1 MRSNEP
7 DGDFGEEPRRSVAAF
22 RVLVG
27 TLLLA
32 FAVLVAFLIFRG
44 ATQLSQSNTTAPA
57 TQAGSVPATTNG
69 IEVPTLAVANGASSN
84 GADGSQPPLPTA
96 ASDQMIEVAPV
107 AANGT
112 VPPTAPALPANLVG
126 FEAKPAP
133 GALAGQPNPFF
144 GPNYVPNDGKPIY
157 VCAVDSFASYL
168 TLMQMQTS
176 GKDVQYG
183 FHLGIVPYSINGKE
197 YEITQAQDEALMK
210 SGAWDCD
217 LGTVDTVARTG
228 YGVITAVIDES
239 AGGDGIYARG
249 INSIYDLKSKRL
261 GYVKDT
267 SSELFA
273 RYTLQVAQLT
283 SSTVTLVPFDDINNV
298 VTAFD
303 ANQIDAMSGWDPYL
317 RERAT
322 TGGKP
327 LVTSEQLRVILD
339 VVVTAKLSI
348 QNKPQVVQA
357 FHDAYFDTLK
367 TQLENYDYGAALI
380 AAWGHNEWS
389 SISKENAGADLR
401 AQMQT
406 IAQAD
411 LQHNA
416 RLMTNLAPIYNQIEV
431 ARRVW
436 AEAGPLVALDAQ
448 TIVDTRF
455 VLASAARPELQT
467 TAQPLNTTFT
477 LAANQTQAASTQIA
491 TPTTANAK
499 TAPPANGQTAQVVL
513 PCKRFTFL
521 PDKADLSDESRNV
534 LNLCVV
540 AALQQRPGSVVKI
553 TGSAA
558 WPGPAGTYSETQ
570 VLGFAKQRAQS
581 IANYLASQGVDPS
594 RLAVN
599 GVLPPVDHRETLDA
613 NKQAEDRYVEM
624 TLITTGL

>member
-1 MRSNEP
+1 MMNFYNRLCSI
-7 DGDFGEEPRRSVAAF
+7 
-22 RVLVG
+22 VLV
-27 TLLLA
+27 
-32 FAVLVAFLIFRG
+32 VAG
-44 ATQLSQSNTTAPA
+44 DGSANT
-57 TQAGSVPATTNG
+57 
-69 IEVPTLAVANGASSN
+69 ANGS
-84 GADGSQPPLPTA
+84 LTPTA
-96 ASDQMIEVAPV
+96 ASAQMIEIAPV
-107 AANGT
+107 TANGT
-112 VPPTAPALPANLVG
+112 APLVAPALPTNLVG

-133 GALAGQPNPFF
+133 GALAGQPNPYF

-183 FHLGIVPYSINGKE
+183 FHLGIVPYSINNKE
-197 YEITQAQDEALMK
+197 YEITQAKDEALMT

-228 YGVITAVIDES
+228 YGVMTAVIDES

-249 INSIYDLKSKRL
+249 INSIYDLKGKRL
-261 GYVKDT
+261 GYVKDL

-283 SSTVTLVPFDDINNV
+283 SATVTLVPFDDINNV

-303 ANQIDAMSGWDPYL
+303 AGQLDAISGWDPYL
-317 RERAT
+317 RDRAK

-339 VVVTAKLSI
+339 VVVTSKLSI
-348 QNKPQVVQA
+348 QNKPQLVQA

-380 AAWGHNEWS
+380 ASWGHNDWL

-401 AQMQT
+401 AQLQT

-411 LQHNA
+411 LQDNL
-416 RLMTNLAPIYNQIEV
+416 RLMTNLAPVYNQIEV
-431 ARRVW
+431 ARQVW
-436 AEAGPLVALDAQ
+436 ADAGPLAPLDPQ
-448 TIVDTRF
+448 TIVDPRF
-455 VLASAARPELQT
+455 VLAAAARPELQT
-467 TAQPLNTTFT
+467 TAQPLNNTFT
-477 LAANQTQAASTQIA
+477 LAGNPTQLVNAQAA
-491 TPTTANAK
+491 TPTSVNATTA
-499 TAPPANGQTAQVVL
+499 APASGQTSQVVL

-521 PDKADLSDESRNV
+521 PDKADLSADSRNV

-540 AALQQRPGSVVKI
+540 TALQQRPGSVLKI

-558 WPGPAGTYSETQ
+558 WPGPTGTYSETQ

-581 IANYLASQGVDPS
+581 IANYLASQGIDPTRIVVD
-594 RLAVN
+594 
-599 GVLPPVDHRETLDA
+599 GILPPQDHRETLDSA
-613 NKQAEDRYVEM
+613 KQAEDRYVEM